1 MEFENYERHLYGL
14 WSSVRIERS
23 SRYSLFTFGETKL
36 PYYLVKE
43 PAGKADLVSLSQ
55 GMIRITRPS
64 IILPGA
70 VSPEFRNFFSDEEE
84 DGDAL
89 VQFLLSRSAAFANLK
104 FDNSTRTSE
113 LVSDSSQE
121 IIDKLNQRLDHEE
134 EEGTA
139 ILAAPEA
146 LGWMALMRYASERVM
161 ASTPD
166 NVQELRE
173 RGFLDFD

>member
-1 MEFENYERHLYGL
+1 MDFESYERHLFEL

-23 SRYSLFTFGETKL
+23 SRYSLFTFGETEL

-43 PAGKADLVSLSQ
+43 PPGRTDLVSLSQ

-70 VSPEFRNFFSDEEE
+70 ISPEFRNFFTEQEE
-84 DGDAL
+84 DGEAL

-113 LVSDSSQE
+113 LVSDSSDE
-121 IIDKLNQRLDHEE
+121 IVDKLNQKLDREE

-139 ILAAPEA
+139 ILAAPEE

>member
-1 MEFENYERHLYGL
+1 MDFESYEHHLHQL
-14 WSSVRIERS
+14 WSSVRIERA
-23 SRYSLFTFGETKL
+23 SRFSLFTFGQTEL
-36 PYYLVKE
+36 PYYLVQE
-43 PAGKADLVSLSQ
+43 PGSGADMVSLSQ

-70 VSPEFRNFFSDEEE
+70 VSPEFSNFFADQEE
-84 DGDAL
+84 DGEAF
-89 VQFLLSRSAAFANLK
+89 VQFLLSRSAAFKNLK

-113 LVSDSSQE
+113 LVSDSAAE
-121 IIDKLNQRLDHEE
+121 IVDKLNQRLDLEE

-139 ILAAPEA
+139 ILTAPDS

-173 RGFLDFD
+173 RGFLDF